1 MGKCLRVLAPP
12 LLSVLRI
19 PVIQKHQL
27 PHITYSEAF
36 ILVNHTLN
44 HTRQS
49 FQNIWLHIFNCNVCN
64 PNKTFCNA
72 CELQIFL
79 SPTYTFDFTIT
90 DKIFRKNW
98 NNVGSG
104 SCRPPT
110 PSNIN
115 PRLHLSTL
123 TACPSLML
131 LPFLTLLFVAFPPT
145 LLHAFPSDI
154 GVFYPKDMVRVW
166 LFNFSEFYIIQMT
179 PLLWVS
185 DKKISFQDCLFSRD
199 STRHSILGSF
209 LTTTDSFGRG
219 LLDHT
224 FVTRK

>member
-1 MGKCLRVLAPP
+1 M
-12 LLSVLRI
+12 
-19 PVIQKHQL
+19 
-27 PHITYSEAF
+27 
-36 ILVNHTLN
+36 
-44 HTRQS
+44 
-49 FQNIWLHIFNCNVCN
+49 
-64 PNKTFCNA
+64 
-72 CELQIFL
+72 QIFL
-79 SPTYTFDFTIT
+79 SPMYAHDFTIT
-90 DKIFRKNW
+90 DKILQELKQCPSSLD
-98 NNVGSG
+98 GSG

-115 PRLHLSTL
+115 PCFHFSTL

-219 LLDHT
+219 LIISHFRNKKIANTWWLGC
-224 FVTRK
+224 